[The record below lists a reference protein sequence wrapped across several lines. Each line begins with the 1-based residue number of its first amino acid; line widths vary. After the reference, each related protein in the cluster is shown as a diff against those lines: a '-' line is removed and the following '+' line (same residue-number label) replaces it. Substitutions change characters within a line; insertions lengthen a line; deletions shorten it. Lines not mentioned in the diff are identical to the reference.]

1 MHMAQIVYRQEVLFI
16 EFKNIFSERD
26 LGAYMELQ
34 IRGKSAKQEQCQKL
48 QTQSKLYQKLKP
60 IRKVGGYIRCDTS
73 TEVLQKLQLALRHLG
88 LCFQRKVLA
97 VQNGGKD
104 FDDIL
109 LTDWSTLVFQI

>member
-1 MHMAQIVYRQEVLFI
+1 
-16 EFKNIFSERD
+16 
-26 LGAYMELQ
+26 MELQ

-60 IRKVGGYIRCDTS
+60 IRKVGGYLRCDTS

-109 LTDWSTLVFQI
+109 LTDWLTLVFQI